1 MLSVLIVEDDISI
14 ADMLQEAVE
23 IGGYSVIGIACNV
36 DDAMNILNQRTPDF
50 AIVDVHLE
58 NGDLGTDV
66 TTYLRKNTTISILF
80 STGSANDPELTKAD
94 GDAVITKPYLMS
106 DVRQGLE
113 ILTQIATS
121 GQTLLKFPRSFR
133 LLEPVS

>member
-1 MLSVLIVEDDISI
+1 MLNVLIVEDDISI

-23 IGGYSVIGIACNV
+23 IGGYFVIGVASNV
-36 DDAMNILNQRTPDF
+36 DDAMNLLNQRKPDF

-66 TTYLRKNTTISILF
+66 TTHLRKNTTTSILF
-80 STGSANDPELTKAD
+80 STGSANDPVLTKAD
-94 GDAVITKPYLMS
+94 GDAVMTKPYLMS

-113 ILTQIATS
+113 ILNQLATL
-121 GQTLLKFPRSFR
+121 GQTFLKFPRNFR
-133 LLEPVS
+133 LLDPVS